1 MKTIVISGARSN
13 VGKTTLAEKIRQL
26 LPGSVRVKLGH
37 GELKEDMDDVFYH
50 AGTPYERIKEENPQA
65 DYLIIESNSILEE
78 IEPDLAIYLP
88 ADDPKPSAALAETR
102 ADLIRGR
109 ETGEGAAKDIAERLG
124 IDIGTAE
131 ELIRLAG
138 AVDSTENGD
147 GDDWA

>member
-13 VGKTTLAEKIRQL
+13 IGKTTLAEKIRQL

-65 DYLIIESNSILEE
+65 GFLIIESNRILEE

-88 ADDPKPSAALAETR
+88 ADEPKPSAALAEAR
-102 ADLIRGR
+102 ADLIRGC
-109 ETGEGAAKDIAERLG
+109 EGGSDAAEHVAGKLG
-124 IDIGTAE
+124 IDERAAAE
-131 ELIRLAG
+131 IVRLVCMTG
-138 AVDSTENGD
+138 ETED
-147 GDDWA
+147 GS